1 MKITVKRLAR
11 VAVLLSFLPTYASA
25 ETLQEAVQNVVQ
37 RHPDVRSAAHNR
49 LARDKEVVQ
58 ARSGYYPQ
66 LNVEAGAGYDDVKK
80 PIDDELSP
88 WEARISLRQNLF
100 AGFSTMNEVE
110 RQKARVK
117 SQAFLTQSSAENT
130 ALETIKTYLEVLK
143 NQEYKALADE
153 NLILHER
160 IGDQIGLRSESG
172 VGRGADQSQI
182 QSRLGLARSNV
193 IVTEQNL
200 IDAQTNYHALLGHE
214 PVNLSVPQSVVELLP
229 KSLSDAE
236 QRAIADHPTLK
247 SAIADLKARF
257 KQDEVAKSTFWP
269 IVDFEIDKIFED
281 ETSYS
286 YDEREDLRLFLR
298 LRYNLFNGWKDK
310 ARKEETEE
318 LIREAIEI
326 KNHTFRQVIESIRL
340 SWQAFQSANRRIA
353 YLKERLQYSAS
364 TANAYTQ
371 QWNINERTLLDVL
384 DAEAERIDAARQ
396 LVAAEFDG
404 LYSHYRLLNGMG
416 KLIPSLGLNLPDEGA
431 VDEDDDYKD
440 YKVDTSLVEKL
451 FKQLV

>member
-1 MKITVKRLAR
+1 MRLSIKRLAK
-11 VAVLLSFLPTYASA
+11 VALLLSFIPSCVYAES
-25 ETLQEAVQNVVQ
+25 LQEAVRSVVE

-66 LNVEAGAGYDDVKK
+66 LNLEAGAGYDDVEK
-80 PIDDELSP
+80 PIDDELEP

-100 AGFSTMNEVE
+100 AGFSTMNEVA
-110 RQKARVK
+110 RQKERVK
-117 SQAFLTQSSAENT
+117 SQAFLIQSAAENT
-130 ALETIKTYLEVLK
+130 ALETIKVYLEVLK

-153 NLILHER
+153 NLTLHER
-160 IGDQIGLRSESG
+160 IGDQIQIRSESG

-193 IVTEQNL
+193 IVTEQNYV
-200 IDAQTNYHALLGHE
+200 DAQTNYQALVGHA
-214 PVNLSVPQSVVELLP
+214 PQNLTIPDSVVGLLP

-236 QRAIADHPTLK
+236 RQSIDNHPTLK

-269 IVDFEIDKIFED
+269 IIDFEIDKIFED

-310 ARKEETEE
+310 ARKEEIEE

-326 KNHTFRQVIESIRL
+326 KNNTFRQVIESIRL
-340 SWQAFQSANRRIA
+340 SWQAFQSANRRID
-353 YLKERLQYSAS
+353 YLKERMQYS
-364 TANAYTQ
+364 TATARAYTE

-396 LVAAEFDG
+396 LVTAEFDG
-404 LYSHYRLLNGMG
+404 LYAHYRLLNGIG
-416 KLIPSLGLNLPDEGA
+416 
-431 VDEDDDYKD
+431 
-440 YKVDTSLVEKL
+440 
-451 FKQLV
+451 

>member
-1 MKITVKRLAR
+1 MQCAVKRLVR
-11 VAVLLSFLPTYASA
+11 MAVLLSLFPVCVQA
-25 ETLQEAVQNVVQ
+25 ETLQEAVQSVVE

-66 LNVEAGAGYDDVKK
+66 LNVEAGAGYDDVDK
-80 PIDDELSP
+80 PIDAELNP

-100 AGFSTMNEVE
+100 AGFSTVNEVA

-153 NLILHER
+153 NLVLHER
-160 IGDQIGLRSESG
+160 IGDQIGLRSKSG

-193 IVTEQNL
+193 VVTEQNL
-200 IDAQTNYHALLGHE
+200 IDAQTNYQALVGHA
-214 PVNLSVPQSVVELLP
+214 PANLSMPQSVVELLP

-257 KQDEVAKSTFWP
+257 KQDETAKNTFWP
-269 IVDFEIDKIFED
+269 IVDLEIDKIFED
-281 ETSYS
+281 ATSYS

-353 YLKERLQYSAS
+353 YLKEQLQYSTS

-396 LVAAEFDG
+396 LVTAEFDG
-404 LYSHYRLLNGMG
+404 LYAHYRLLNGMG
-416 KLIPSLGLNLPDEGA
+416 KLIPSLGLNLPEESIA
-431 VDEDDDYKD
+431 DEDDDYKD
-440 YKVDTSLVEKL
+440 YKVDSSLEQK
-451 FKQLV
+451 

>member
-1 MKITVKRLAR
+1 MQCAVKRLVR
-11 VAVLLSFLPTYASA
+11 MAVLLSFFPVCVQA
-25 ETLQEAVQNVVQ
+25 ETLQEAVQSVVE

-66 LNVEAGAGYDDVKK
+66 LNVEAGAGYDDVDK
-80 PIDDELSP
+80 PIDAELNP

-100 AGFSTMNEVE
+100 AGFSTVNEAA

-153 NLILHER
+153 NLVLHER
-160 IGDQIGLRSESG
+160 IGDQIGLRSKSG

-193 IVTEQNL
+193 VVTEQNL
-200 IDAQTNYHALLGHE
+200 IDAQTNYQALVGHA
-214 PVNLSVPQSVVELLP
+214 PANLSMPQSVVELLP

-257 KQDEVAKSTFWP
+257 KQDETAKNTFWP
-269 IVDFEIDKIFED
+269 IVDLEIDKIFED

-353 YLKERLQYSAS
+353 YLKEQLQYSTS

-396 LVAAEFDG
+396 LVTAEFDG
-404 LYSHYRLLNGMG
+404 LYAHYRLLNGMG
-416 KLIPSLGLNLPDEGA
+416 KLIPSLGLNLPEESIA
-431 VDEDDDYKD
+431 DEDDDYKD
-440 YKVDTSLVEKL
+440 YKVDSSLEQK
-451 FKQLV
+451 

>member
-340 SWQAFQSANRRIA
+340 SWQSFQSANRRIA

-440 YKVDTSLVEKL
+440 YKVDTSLVEK
-451 FKQLV
+451 

>member
-440 YKVDTSLVEKL
+440 YKVDTSLVEK
-451 FKQLV
+451 

>member
-440 YKVDTSLVEKL
+440 YKVDTSLVGK
-451 FKQLV
+451 

>member
-269 IVDFEIDKIFED
+269 IVDFDIDKIFED

-440 YKVDTSLVEKL
+440 YKVDTSLVEK
-451 FKQLV
+451 

>member
-1 MKITVKRLAR
+1 MKSTVKRIAR
-11 VAVLLSFLPTYASA
+11 LAVLLSFLPVSVNA
-25 ETLQEAVQNVVQ
+25 ETLQEAVKSVVE

-58 ARSGYYPQ
+58 ARSGYFPQ

-80 PIDDELSP
+80 PIDDELNP

-100 AGFSTMNEVE
+100 AGFSTMNEVA

-153 NLILHER
+153 NLVLHER

-200 IDAQTNYHALLGHE
+200 IDAQTNYQALVGHA
-214 PVNLSVPQSVVELLP
+214 PANLSVPQSMVELLP

-236 QRAIADHPTLK
+236 RRAITDHPTLK

-269 IVDFEIDKIFED
+269 IIDFEIDKIFED

-353 YLKERLQYSAS
+353 YLKERLQYSTS

-396 LVAAEFDG
+396 LVTAEFDG

-416 KLIPSLGLNLPDEGA
+416 KLIPSLGLNLPDESI
-431 VDEDDDYKD
+431 VDEDSDYND
-440 YKVDTSLVEKL
+440 YKVDTSLEAK
-451 FKQLV
+451 

>member
-1 MKITVKRLAR
+1 MIRKVTKHLAKASLFFFLIT
-11 VAVLLSFLPTYASA
+11 SSGYA
-25 ETLQEAVQNVVQ
+25 ETLQEAVRSVVE

-49 LARDKEVVQ
+49 LAREKEVVQ
-58 ARSGYYPQ
+58 ARSGYLPQ
-66 LNVEAGAGYDDVKK
+66 LNLEAGAGYTDVEK

-100 AGFSTMNEVE
+100 AGFSTMNEVA

-117 SQAFLTQSSAENT
+117 SQAFLTQSAAENT
-130 ALETIKTYLEVLK
+130 ALQTIKTYLEVLK
-143 NQEYKALADE
+143 NEEYKALADE
-153 NLILHER
+153 NLTLHER
-160 IGDQIGLRSESG
+160 IGDQIQLRSDSG

-193 IVTEQNL
+193 IVAEQNL
-200 IDAQTNYHALLGHE
+200 IDAQTNYQALVGRS
-214 PVNLSVPQSVVELLP
+214 PANLSMPASVVDLLP
-229 KSLSDAE
+229 NSLSEAE
-236 QRAIADHPTLK
+236 QQSIENHPTLR

-269 IVDFEIDKIFED
+269 TIDLEIDKIFEE

-326 KNHTFRQVIESIRL
+326 KNHTFRQVVESIRL
-340 SWQAFQSANRRIA
+340 SWQAFQSANRRVS
-353 YLKERLQYSAS
+353 YLKERLQFSS
-364 TANAYTQ
+364 DTAKAYTK
-371 QWNINERTLLDVL
+371 QWDINERTLLDVL

-396 LVAAEFDG
+396 LVTAEFDG

-416 KLIPSLGLNLPDEGA
+416 KLVSSLGLNLPDESV

-440 YKVDTSLVEKL
+440 YKVDTSLTNTTK
-451 FKQLV
+451 

>member
-1 MKITVKRLAR
+1 MKRSVKRIAQMAIFFTFFP
-11 VAVLLSFLPTYASA
+11 VYSSA
-25 ETLQEAVQNVVQ
+25 ETLQDAVRSVVEQ
-37 RHPDVRSAAHNR
+37 HPEVRSAAHNR

-66 LNVEAGAGYDDVKK
+66 LNLEAGAGYDDVKK

-100 AGFSTMNEVE
+100 AGFSTMNEVA

-117 SQAFLTQSSAENT
+117 SQAFLTQSVAENT
-130 ALETIKTYLEVLK
+130 ALEAVKVYLEVLK

-153 NLILHER
+153 NLTLHER
-160 IGDQIGLRSESG
+160 IGDQIQVRSESG

-200 IDAQTNYHALLGHE
+200 IDAQTNYQAVVGHT
-214 PVNLSVPQSVVELLP
+214 PQNLSVPQSVVELLP
-229 KSLSDAE
+229 SSLNEAE
-236 QRAIADHPTLK
+236 QQSIAGHPTLK

-269 IVDFEIDKIFED
+269 IIDFEIDKIFED

-326 KNHTFRQVIESIRL
+326 KNNTFRQVIESIRL
-340 SWQAFQSANRRIA
+340 SWQAFQSANRRID
-353 YLKERLQYSAS
+353 YLKERLQYSHT

-396 LVAAEFDG
+396 LVTAEFDG

-416 KLIPSLGLNLPDEGA
+416 KLVPALGINLPEESM
-431 VDEDDDYKD
+431 VDEDGDYND
-440 YKVDTSLVEKL
+440 YKVDTSLTK
-451 FKQLV
+451 

>member
-1 MKITVKRLAR
+1 MQCAVKRLVR
-11 VAVLLSFLPTYASA
+11 MAVLLSLFPVCVQA
-25 ETLQEAVQNVVQ
+25 ETLQEAVQSVVE

-66 LNVEAGAGYDDVKK
+66 LNVEAGAGYDDVDK
-80 PIDDELSP
+80 PIDAELNP

-100 AGFSTMNEVE
+100 AGFSTVNEVA

-153 NLILHER
+153 NLVLHER
-160 IGDQIGLRSESG
+160 IGDQIGLRSKSG

-193 IVTEQNL
+193 VVTEQNL
-200 IDAQTNYHALLGHE
+200 IDAQTNYQALVGHA
-214 PVNLSVPQSVVELLP
+214 PANLSMPQSVVELLP

-257 KQDEVAKSTFWP
+257 KQDETAKNTFWP
-269 IVDFEIDKIFED
+269 IVDLEIDKIFED

-353 YLKERLQYSAS
+353 YLKEQLQYSTS

-396 LVAAEFDG
+396 LVTAEFDG
-404 LYSHYRLLNGMG
+404 LYAHYRLLNGMG
-416 KLIPSLGLNLPDEGA
+416 KLIPSLGLNLPEESIA
-431 VDEDDDYKD
+431 DEDDDYKD
-440 YKVDTSLVEKL
+440 YKVDSSLEQK
-451 FKQLV
+451 

>member
-340 SWQAFQSANRRIA
+340 SWQAFQSANRRRF
-353 YLKERLQYSAS
+353 LS
-364 TANAYTQ
+364 
-371 QWNINERTLLDVL
+371 
-384 DAEAERIDAARQ
+384 RIC
-396 LVAAEFDG
+396 G
-404 LYSHYRLLNGMG
+404 
-416 KLIPSLGLNLPDEGA
+416 
-431 VDEDDDYKD
+431 
-440 YKVDTSLVEKL
+440 
-451 FKQLV
+451 

>member
-1 MKITVKRLAR
+1 M
-11 VAVLLSFLPTYASA
+11 
-25 ETLQEAVQNVVQ
+25 
-37 RHPDVRSAAHNR
+37 
-49 LARDKEVVQ
+49 
-58 ARSGYYPQ
+58 
-66 LNVEAGAGYDDVKK
+66 
-80 PIDDELSP
+80 
-88 WEARISLRQNLF
+88 
-100 AGFSTMNEVE
+100 
-110 RQKARVK
+110 K

-153 NLILHER
+153 NLVLHER
-160 IGDQIGLRSESG
+160 IGDQIGLRSKSG

-193 IVTEQNL
+193 VVTEQNL
-200 IDAQTNYHALLGHE
+200 IDAQTNYQALVGHA
-214 PVNLSVPQSVVELLP
+214 PANLSMPQSVVELLP

-257 KQDEVAKSTFWP
+257 KQDETAKNTFWP
-269 IVDFEIDKIFED
+269 IVDLEIDKIFED

-353 YLKERLQYSAS
+353 YLKEQLQYSTS

-384 DAEAERIDAARQ
+384 DAEDERIDAARQ
-396 LVAAEFDG
+396 LVTAEFDG
-404 LYSHYRLLNGMG
+404 LYAHYRLLNGMG
-416 KLIPSLGLNLPDEGA
+416 KLIPSLGLNLPEESIA
-431 VDEDDDYKD
+431 DEDDDYKD
-440 YKVDTSLVEKL
+440 YKVDSSLEQK
-451 FKQLV
+451 